1 MAGIIFTLDDGKENQ
16 RKIKDALD
24 KSKKVLV
31 DTKTGKFYEVKDK
44 K

>member
-1 MAGIIFTLDDGKENQ
+1 MAGLIFTLDDGKENQ

-24 KSKKVLV
+24 KSEKILV
-31 DTKTGKFYEVKDK
+31 DTKTGKFYEVKK